1 MNKVLFIILAVAC
14 SLYARAEVVDK
25 VLAIVSE
32 EPILQSDLVKL
43 RQQLRSDKIQDE
55 LFTIN
60 KNELLKD
67 DKKAME
73 FLIEER
79 ILKSEI
85 KRQNLE
91 VTKEAVD
98 DEINKIQRRNKISRA
113 QLREALKAQG
123 TNFADYL
130 DYIKERMERQAVIQQ
145 SITSKIRI
153 SEEDI
158 NAHYLEKYG
167 KSKKHAFQYT
177 LSHILFRKG
186 DAAKNAQETYNK
198 IKEGKNFE
206 ELAAQNSED
215 PNFTSGGS
223 LGKFKSGEVMK
234 EIENAVAN
242 LEPGDITPPVKTQM
256 GVHIIKVNEKKLIPS
271 PDYEAKKSQIQAELT
286 NKALKEQFRFWIEQ
300 KKKET
305 FIKINS

>member
-1 MNKVLFIILAVAC
+1 MNKILIVFLLLISSFAQ
-14 SLYARAEVVDK
+14 AEVVDK

-32 EPILQSDLVKL
+32 EPITLSDLQKL
-43 RQQLRSDKIQDE
+43 RQGLKADKIQDD
-55 LFTIN
+55 LFSVN
-60 KNELLKD
+60 KAELLKD
-67 DKKAME
+67 DKKALE
-73 FLIEER
+73 FLIEEK

-91 VTKEAVD
+91 VTKEAVEE
-98 DEINKIQRRNKISRA
+98 EINKIQRRNKIDRA

-130 DYIKERMERQAVIQQ
+130 DYVKERMERQAIIQQ

-158 NAHYLEKYG
+158 NSYYLEKYG
-167 KSKKHAFQYT
+167 KTQKNSFQYT

-186 DAAKNAQETYNK
+186 DAAKSAQEVHQK
-198 IKEGKNFE
+198 ILSGQNFE
-206 ELAAQNSED
+206 ELASQVSED

-223 LGKFKSGEVMK
+223 LGKFKTGEIMK
-234 EIENAVAN
+234 EIEVAVSN
-242 LEPGDITPPVKTQM
+242 LSPGDVTPPVKTRM
-256 GVHIIKVNEKKLIPS
+256 GVHIIKVNEKRLIPNAE
-271 PDYEAKKSQIQAELT
+271 YETKKGEIQAELT
-286 NKALKEQFRFWIEQ
+286 NKALREQFKFWISQ

-305 FIKINS
+305 YIRINS

>member
-1 MNKVLFIILAVAC
+1 MNKFLVVFLILISPFVQ
-14 SLYARAEVVDK
+14 AEVVDK

-32 EPILQSDLVKL
+32 EPITMSDMQKL
-43 RQQLRSDKIQDE
+43 RQGLKADKIQDD
-55 LFTIN
+55 LFAVN
-60 KNELLKD
+60 KAELLKD
-67 DKKAME
+67 DKKALE
-73 FLIEER
+73 FLIEEK

-91 VTKEAVD
+91 VTKEAVEE
-98 DEINKIQRRNKISRA
+98 EINKIQRRNKIDRN

-130 DYIKERMERQAVIQQ
+130 DYVKERMERQAIIQQ

-158 NAHYLEKYG
+158 NSHYLEKYG
-167 KSKKHAFQYT
+167 KTQKNSFQYT

-186 DAAKNAQETYNK
+186 DANKNAQETYKK
-198 IKEGKNFE
+198 IIAGQSFE
-206 ELAAQNSED
+206 ELAAQSSED
-215 PNFTSGGS
+215 PNFTAGGS

-234 EIENAVAN
+234 EIEVAVSK
-242 LEPGDITPPVKTQM
+242 LSPGDITPPVKTRM
-256 GVHIIKVNEKKLIPS
+256 GVHLIKINEKRLIPNA
-271 PDYEAKKSQIQAELT
+271 DYEAKKSEIQAELT
-286 NKALKEQFRFWIEQ
+286 NKALREQFKFWITQ

-305 FIKINS
+305 YIRINS